1 MEGSSTIIE
10 QIANASPDL
19 RRFIAKGFSKM
30 IEHADFDEALF
41 GHLSA
46 MFGARERVDE
56 IKQKFAAIAALGK
69 SQ

>member
-1 MEGSSTIIE
+1 
-10 QIANASPDL
+10 
-19 RRFIAKGFSKM
+19 M